1 MKKDAVDAVVM
12 AAKMRHLHLLQKLK
26 GGSTLTAAELKELAE
41 HEDKTRG
48 PDQKAKDKKAAFAT
62 EQIIKTQKQA
72 AEYAGVKTRTI
83 RRWLAAGMPRTQDG
97 HYIRNM
103 LDFYKRNEG
112 HEVSEDRKREASAQ
126 ADYKTTKATL
136 LEMELKLKQGRL
148 LPREDIEKETV
159 RKIIGVK
166 RGLLGMVRKIAARVP
181 PRYRREVELIAT
193 EEVTSLINDFAGDIA
208 AQD

>member
-26 GGSTLTAAELKELAE
+26 GGTTLTAAELKELAK

-48 PDQKAKDKKAAFAT
+48 PVQKAKDKKGALAA

-72 AEYAGVKTRTI
+72 AEYAGVRTRTI
-83 RRWLAAGMPRTQDG
+83 RRWLAAGMPRSQEG
-97 HYIRNM
+97 RYIKTM
-103 LDFYKRNEG
+103 VDFYKRNDG
-112 HEVSEDRKREASAQ
+112 REVSDDRKREVSAQ
-126 ADYKTTKATL
+126 ADYKTTKAKL
-136 LEMELKLKQGRL
+136 LEMELGLKQGRL
-148 LPREDIEKETV
+148 VPREDIEKETV
-159 RKIIGVK
+159 RKIIAVK

-193 EEVTSLINDFAGDIA
+193 EEVTSLINDFAGDIV
-208 AQD
+208 QD